1 MCESVCVCV
10 CVCWER
16 QKRAEDGMRME
27 DIMAE
32 WKIKTLPYAFPVQ
45 ALRSLQFYAG
55 RIHWEVHFFI
65 VIFVGSAYFF
75 PCLQRQQPHWVPCA
89 SARMCTQTLRI
100 NRNYR
105 WTLRL
110 QSKGFMRTFW
120 CSSPSTGK
128 GMGCGFIVQAWTP
141 ERNPESFSADAVSDA
156 AKRQL
161 EEMSR
166 LFLKYQS
173 DRN

>member
-1 MCESVCVCV
+1 MRERVCV

-100 NRNYR
+100 NRNYL
-105 WTLRL
+105 WT
-110 QSKGFMRTFW
+110 QTAIKGLYAHILMFLSEHR
-120 CSSPSTGK
+120 
-128 GMGCGFIVQAWTP
+128 
-141 ERNPESFSADAVSDA
+141 ERNVLRVYCTGLNARKKPRE
-156 AKRQL
+156 
-161 EEMSR
+161 
-166 LFLKYQS
+166 FLCRCCVRCCKEAI
-173 DRN
+173 RGNE